1 MNLPSPDADKQSL
14 REHFR
19 AARRAPAD
27 DTSLIA
33 HTDNFLRALGRPR
46 VAAYAPLASEPGGK
60 AWLTA
65 VAAASQQVWLPLSMP
80 DGTLLWAS
88 YHGDEA
94 TRAGALGIAEPVGP
108 QFNSTVLAGLDVV
121 LVPAMAVDRRGF
133 RLGKGAGY
141 YDRALVSLP
150 TGGPLKL
157 AVVRSSEVVD
167 RLPADA
173 HDVPCDGALTDAGVE
188 LF

>member
-1 MNLPSPDADKQSL
+1 MNFPSPDADKQTL

-19 AARRAPAD
+19 AARRVPAD
-27 DTSLIA
+27 DASLIA
-33 HTDNFLRALGRPR
+33 HTDSFLRALGRPR
-46 VAAYAPLASEPGGK
+46 VAAYAPLDSEPGGK
-60 AWLTA
+60 AWLAA

-80 DGTLLWAS
+80 GGTLLWAS
-88 YHGDEA
+88 YHGDKA

-108 QFNSTVLAGLDVV
+108 KFNSTVLSGLDVL

-141 YDRALVSLP
+141 YDRALADLRA
-150 TGGPLKL
+150 GGPLKL
-157 AVVRSSEVVD
+157 AVVRSSEVVEQ
-167 RLPADA
+167 LPSDA

-188 LF
+188 FF

>member
-1 MNLPSPDADKQSL
+1 MISPSPDADKQTL

-19 AARRAPAD
+19 NARCAPAD
-27 DTSLIA
+27 DASLIA
-33 HTDNFLRALGRPR
+33 HTDRFLRTFEHPR

-60 AWLTA
+60 EWLAA
-65 VAAASQQVWLPLSMP
+65 VAAACQQVWLPLSMP
-80 DGTLLWAS
+80 GGTLLWAS
-88 YHGDEA
+88 YHGDKA
-94 TRAGALGIAEPVGP
+94 TRAGALGIAEPEGP
-108 QFNSTVLAGLDVV
+108 RFNSTVLAGLDVL

-141 YDRALVSLP
+141 YDRALAGLP
-150 TGGPLKL
+150 AGGPLKL

-167 RLPADA
+167 ELPADA

>member
-27 DTSLIA
+27 DASLIA
-33 HTDNFLRALGRPR
+33 HTDNFLRTLGRPR

-141 YDRALVSLP
+141 YDRAL
-150 TGGPLKL
+150 
-157 AVVRSSEVVD
+157 
-167 RLPADA
+167 
-173 HDVPCDGALTDAGVE
+173 AGVDTDTLVLVFDGE
-188 LF
+188 VREDVSAEPHDAVMNAVLTQSGVSALPLS